1 MGTGNKKSSSN
12 EKEIYNGNDGL
23 MAYLSYNNIGNF
35 GRLGNQMFQYASLLG
50 LANETGHKPI
60 ANLSNSN
67 LQDCFELG
75 SVEDKVNE
83 SPQSLIQETDFS
95 YSPSYATGLD
105 PHINIDLL
113 GYFQSSKY
121 FDEYNTEAEVKSNF
135 TFKEEIREKAGE
147 KLPDGVLVSIHIRRT
162 DYVKLSEFH
171 TNQPLEYYE
180 KGMDEF
186 KNYRPVVFSDDI
198 EWCKDNLSFLDEDTV
213 YMDNDQYTDLC
224 LMSWCNGHIIAN
236 SSFSWWGAY
245 LGGGKTVAP
254 KNWFGPKGPKNWQDI
269 YCKEWRTI

>member
-1 MGTGNKKSSSN
+1 
-12 EKEIYNGNDGL
+12 